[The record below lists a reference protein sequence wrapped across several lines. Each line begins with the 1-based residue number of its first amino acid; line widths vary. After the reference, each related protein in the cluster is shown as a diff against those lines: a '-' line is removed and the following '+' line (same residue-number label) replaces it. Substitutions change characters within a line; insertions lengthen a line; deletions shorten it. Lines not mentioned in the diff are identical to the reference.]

1 MLFKSVDILFQLFFI
16 QGTADKCIKTIN
28 FFMLSLHYKG
38 VI

>member
-16 QGTADKCIKTIN
+16 QGTADKCINTNN
-28 FFMLSLHYKG
+28 FFMLSLHYKA